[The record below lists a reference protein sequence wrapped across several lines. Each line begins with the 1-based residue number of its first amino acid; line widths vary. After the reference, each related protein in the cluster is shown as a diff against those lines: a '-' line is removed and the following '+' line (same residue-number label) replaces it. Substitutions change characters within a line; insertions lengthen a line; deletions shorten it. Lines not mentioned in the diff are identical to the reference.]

1 MSGTDKTGLSS
12 SCRESYTQLMAVEKH
27 INFFELRKASE
38 KPGCPLCRI
47 VKDRANRYIDNTLFE
62 HISDRGFRALHRAAG
77 GFCSFHARALV
88 SFRDGLAVAILS
100 RDILEDRI
108 ESFRRKKTWRP
119 KGRCPVCV
127 ERENIE
133 QEYLDF
139 LASSGG
145 NSAEERELREFFTAS
160 DGLCAP
166 HYNGLLFT
174 PKGKKRNVPSW
185 IINFQDTKF
194 KELKQRLD
202 QFIELSAYG
211 RQKEFAALCEKD
223 QLVWKEAAACLC
235 ENTDI

>member
-1 MSGTDKTGLSS
+1 
-12 SCRESYTQLMAVEKH
+12 MAIEKH
-27 INFFELRKASE
+27 INFFELQKASE

-47 VKDRANRYIDNTLFE
+47 VSDRANRYIDNTLFE
-62 HISDRGFRALHRAAG
+62 HISDRGFRAIHRAAG
-77 GFCSFHARALV
+77 GFCSFHARHLV

-108 ESFRRKKTWRP
+108 DSFEKKRIWRP

-127 ERENIE
+127 EREKIE

-139 LASSGG
+139 LSNSGG
-145 NSAEERELREFFTAS
+145 NSREEMELRSFFTSS

-166 HYNGLLFT
+166 HYTGLLFT
-174 PKGKKRNVPSW
+174 PAGKKRNAPSW
-185 IINFQDTKF
+185 IMNFQETKF
-194 KELKQRLD
+194 RELKARLD

-223 QLVWKEAAACLC
+223 RIVWKEAAACLT
-235 ENTDI
+235 ENIE